1 VALPVEVLNPIKGTR
16 GRGELC
22 YRPLLGERSES
33 LSGEAPAALL
43 PEEALSPNN
52 RVGDISFT

>member
-1 VALPVEVLNPIKGTR
+1 V
-16 GRGELC
+16 RGELC